1 MKKIL
6 SISSVFIG
14 LVIGAGFASG
24 KEIFAFFCLPS
35 QTDFTGIV
43 LATIS
48 FGAVC
53 FIIMHLSQKC
63 GAKTFDRMIE
73 NLCGGFASVIKF
85 FMLTFMFSG
94 FFIMLSACGVLAKET
109 FSLSPQWGICFL
121 AIVCFAVF
129 SFDVRGLVAINT
141 VLVPIMLAGMTYVC
155 LSAGL
160 AALPVFSAFESIKTN
175 PLISA
180 LCYVSYNTIT
190 AGAVLVPLSN
200 TATRKQIVGAS
211 TVSSFVLG
219 ITIFIAWLCMNHFF
233 KGLADS
239 DMPLLELAARD
250 GEFSKKCYTAVLFMA
265 LCTTAVSHG
274 FGILS
279 KFNFKSTA
287 HRITASAI
295 LCLSAIPLASLGF
308 STLVSNLYS
317 AFGYAGILWTGFI
330 IIKYLKS

>member
-1 MKKIL
+1 MKRIL

-24 KEIFAFFCLPS
+24 KEIFNFFCLPS
-35 QTDFTGIV
+35 RTDFTGIV

-48 FGAVC
+48 FGAIC

-63 GAKTFDRMIE
+63 CSKTFDQLIE
-73 NLCGGFASVIKF
+73 HLCNSFAPAIKL
-85 FMLTFMFSG
+85 FMLAFMFSG
-94 FFIMLSACGVLAKET
+94 FFIMFSACGVLAKET
-109 FSLSPQWGICFL
+109 FSLSPQWGIWFL
-121 AIVCFAVF
+121 ALMCFVVF
-129 SFDVRGLVAINT
+129 SFDVKGLVAINT

-200 TATRKQIVGAS
+200 AATRKQIICAS
-211 TVSSFVLG
+211 TVSSFILG

-239 DMPLLELAARD
+239 EMPLLELASRD
-250 GEFSKKCYTAVLFMA
+250 GDFSKKCYTVVLFMA
-265 LCTTAVSHG
+265 LCTTAVSYG

-279 KFNFKSTA
+279 KFRFKTRA
-287 HRITASAI
+287 YRIGASAI
-295 LCLSAIPLASLGF
+295 LCLLAIPLASLGF
-308 STLVSNLYS
+308 STLVANLYS
-317 AFGYAGILWTGFI
+317 AFGYMGLFWTAFI